1 MTDTRTRLL
10 DAAITEIAEHGPH
23 KATVAAIARRAG
35 FTTGAVFGR
44 WPHKPDL
51 IAAAQEHAR
60 DRLGEID
67 ADKLSQ
73 MVQFIGSVA
82 DAMNDPPAAR
92 ALTALLLNPQET
104 R

>member
-44 WPHKPDL
+44 WADKPDL
-51 IAAAQEHAR
+51 LAAAEAHAR
-60 DRLGEID
+60 DRLGA
-67 ADKLSQ
+67 ADVDWVEK
-73 MVQFIGSVA
+73 MVQAITGGA
-82 DAMNDPPAAR
+82 HHTADPPAAR
-92 ALTALLLNPQET
+92 ALTALLLTPQP
-104 R
+104 